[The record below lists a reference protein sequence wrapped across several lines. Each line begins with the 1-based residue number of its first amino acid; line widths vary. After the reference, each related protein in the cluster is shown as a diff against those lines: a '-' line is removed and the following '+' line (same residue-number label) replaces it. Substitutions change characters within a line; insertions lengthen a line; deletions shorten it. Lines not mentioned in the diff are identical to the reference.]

1 MVESYLQKLA
11 LKQFR
16 CFDSVEFEFDGPL
29 TLIYGLNG
37 SGKTSLLEALH
48 YLCYLRSF
56 RTHIPKDMAQFG
68 TDGFFI
74 KAVFNNQEIKI
85 GCSGSKRHIK
95 IDQKTINSYQ
105 ELRQAYRVITVT
117 EDDLQIVKGGPD
129 KRRSFLDHAL
139 LLRYPELLPLF
150 KQFKTV
156 LDQRNALL
164 QHNNIAHDELQVW
177 TTALENVSAQIQEQR
192 ISFVQ
197 ELQTTINTLIA
208 QEWDTSYTIKLSY
221 EIKKEQTDKNHLKAL
236 EMRYKRSLFGAHL
249 DDVTITFQNKPARLF
264 SSRGQ
269 QKLIVLLIKLAQVQQ
284 FLASC
289 GTCTFLLDDFMTDF
303 DKVVMKNLIDSCI
316 KLKTQL
322 IFTSPAPDSPECAY
336 LKQCGAQEINLTK

>member
-1 MVESYLQKLA
+1 MIESHLQKLT

-16 CFDSVEFEFDGPL
+16 CFDVVEFDFDGPL

-48 YLCYLRSF
+48 YIGYLRSF
-56 RTHIPKDMAQFG
+56 RTHIPKDMIQFG
-68 TDGFFI
+68 KDSFFI

-85 GCSGSKRHIK
+85 GCAGSKRHIK

-105 ELRQAYRVITVT
+105 ELRQVYRVITVT

-139 LLRYPELLPLF
+139 LMRYPELLPLF
-150 KQFKTV
+150 KEFKIT

-164 QHNNIAHDELQVW
+164 QKPTVIHDELQVW
-177 TTALENVSAQIQEQR
+177 TQALEMVSFQIQEKR
-192 ISFVQ
+192 KAFLQ
-197 ELQTTINTLIA
+197 ELQIMINTLIKE
-208 QEWDTSYTIKLSY
+208 QWNNCY
-221 EIKKEQTDKNHLKAL
+221 EITLQYDIKKEDSDKTQLKVL

-249 DDVTITFQNKPARLF
+249 DDIIITFQNKPARLF

-269 QKLIVLLIKLAQVQQ
+269 QKLIVLLIKLAQVKQ
-284 FLASC
+284 FLGAC
-289 GTCTFLLDDFMTDF
+289 GGCTFLLDDFMTDF
-303 DKVVMKNLIDSCI
+303 DKIVMKKLIDSCI
-316 KLKTQL
+316 ELKTQL
-322 IFTSPAPDSPECAY
+322 IFTSPAPESPECEY
-336 LKQCGAQEINLTK
+336 LKSRGAQEINLTK